1 MIEVCPG
8 YEVTEDEYQERYDG
22 IDLEHYRKNMT
33 PELFAAFVRGIGLV
47 EAIGELDGV
56 GERVPGLPFS
66 PGFYLLVPGQPTPY
80 RWIIRILFYG

>member
-33 PELFAAFVRGIGLV
+33 PELFAAFVRNIGILKAPKGF
-47 EAIGELDGV
+47 ELECLEKEERIGV
-56 GERVPGLPFS
+56 GERVPGPFQPRVLP
-66 PGFYLLVPGQPTPY
+66 PCPWAAHPL
-80 RWIIRILFYG
+80 